1 MKIKIHSIH
10 FDADTQLL
18 QFIQERVD
26 RLMNYFEHIIDGE
39 VFLKLDKSN
48 STENKIVEIKINA
61 PGKTLFASEQKKS
74 FEEATTKA
82 FEALTKQVQ
91 KHKEKIRGL

>member
-10 FDADTQLL
+10 FDADQRLL
-18 QFIQERVD
+18 EFIQEKVD
-26 RLMNYFEHIIDGE
+26 RLLHFYEHIIDGE
-39 VFLKLDKSN
+39 VYLKLDKSN
-48 STENKIVEIKINA
+48 SSENKIVEIKVNA

-74 FEEATTKA
+74 FEEATNNA
-82 FEALTKQVQ
+82 FDTLQKQVK

>member
-10 FDADTQLL
+10 FDADQRLL
-18 QFIQERVD
+18 EFIQEKVD
-26 RLMNYFEHIIDGE
+26 RLLHFYEHIIDGE
-39 VFLKLDKSN
+39 VYLKLDKST
-48 STENKIVEIKINA
+48 SSENKIVEIKVNA

-74 FEEATTKA
+74 FEEATNNA
-82 FEALTKQVQ
+82 FDSLQKQVK

>member
-10 FDADTQLL
+10 FDADQRLL
-18 QFIQERVD
+18 ELIQEKVD
-26 RLMNYFEHIIDGE
+26 RLLHFYEHIIDGE
-39 VFLKLDKSN
+39 VYLKLDKST
-48 STENKIVEIKINA
+48 SSENKIVEIKVNA

-74 FEEATTKA
+74 FEEATNNA
-82 FEALTKQVQ
+82 FDSLQKQVK